1 MERILLV
8 EDNEHIMR
16 INATYLS
23 GLGYWIEQ
31 AYAVQKAREIL
42 KEYAIDLIVL
52 DVMLPDGDGVDF
64 CEAIR
69 TRTGTPIL
77 FLTAKASGAD
87 IVSGL
92 RRGGDDYLTKP
103 YELNELAARI
113 EALLRRSHNTF
124 ADGHSLTV
132 GPLCFDV
139 VRAQVTVNGE
149 DLLLSGKEFG
159 LLLVLA
165 RNRNKPVPREELL
178 RSVWGFTQ
186 TDASSFLWTTISRL
200 KKKIAPYENL
210 FYIDSSQEGYELV
223 TIGGSL

>member
-69 TRTGTPIL
+69 T
-77 FLTAKASGAD
+77 D